1 MGDLHI
7 TGKNP
12 ICRTD
17 DILETTF
24 GKIEQII
31 SLANYYNTPIIQ
43 VGDIFNVA
51 IVANSIMSRL
61 GSILGRLNNPLYF
74 VWGNHDLLY
83 HAMEVWHRTSLGVL
97 WKNND
102 RVKHISEFP
111 LKFDWLDYDN
121 SLIRRTGSKFLL
133 THKSVMLESMIGKGS
148 WIEKDKSFGFVINN
162 EKQLHRYKLIICGHW
177 HTQYIFNYKGTKVVN
192 PGPVVRQ
199 SLTEKEIGPKVV
211 LIDLDSPE
219 SLTKDIYL
227 DVQPMEK
234 VFTEEHMNKKIH
246 TVKNSVSDYVQKIK
260 DKIENKKSI
269 PNFMK
274 RLMHLLDSHELPK
287 STEKTMRNLI
297 SKTLEKKG
305 E

>member
-1 MGDLHI
+1 
-7 TGKNP
+7 
-12 ICRTD
+12 
-17 DILETTF
+17 
-24 GKIEQII
+24 
-31 SLANYYNTPIIQ
+31 
-43 VGDIFNVA
+43 
-51 IVANSIMSRL
+51 
-61 GSILGRLNNPLYF
+61 
-74 VWGNHDLLY
+74 
-83 HAMEVWHRTSLGVL
+83 
-97 WKNND
+97 
-102 RVKHISEFP
+102 
-111 LKFDWLDYDN
+111 
-121 SLIRRTGSKFLL
+121 
-133 THKSVMLESMIGKGS
+133 MIGKGS